1 MSDATGDA
9 AGADAAGPAGPD
21 ASGPAH
27 ATARTSAHESPVG
40 AEAGEPAAGALSEAS
55 DEDLMLLV
63 ARGFVRE
70 PATELFR
77 RHNRAL
83 FNFVAW
89 LSGGDLREAEDV
101 AQTAW
106 MRLMTRCADYRPTAA
121 FRTFLFQIA
130 RNAWLDARGS
140 AWSTRRVD
148 SSSGDGGGIDD
159 AGGLDDEAPELT
171 PEAEL
176 GLRQD
181 LERVRVAMLGLPH
194 AQREVVVLRFY
205 SEMALEEIAGVVGVG
220 FETVKSRL
228 RYATR
233 ALRTAL
239 ADPR

>member
-1 MSDATGDA
+1 MSEAPVPA
-9 AGADAAGPAGPD
+9 SVADGRLAD
-21 ASGPAH
+21 
-27 ATARTSAHESPVG
+27 
-40 AEAGEPAAGALSEAS
+40 AS

-106 MRLMTRCADYRPTAA
+106 MRLMTRCADYRPSAA

-148 SSSGDGGGIDD
+148 ASGPDDGGND
-159 AGGLDDEAPELT
+159 AFGGVDEEAPDLT

-181 LERVRVAMLGLPH
+181 LDRVRAAMLALPH

-205 SEMALEEIAGVVGVG
+205 AEMALEEIANVVGVG

-233 ALRTAL
+233 ALRGAL
-239 ADPR
+239 ADGR

>member
-1 MSDATGDA
+1 MSDASPEVAGD
-9 AGADAAGPAGPD
+9 GAR
-21 ASGPAH
+21 ASAH
-27 ATARTSAHESPVG
+27 ALSA
-40 AEAGEPAAGALSEAS
+40 AS

-70 PATELFR
+70 PASELFR

-106 MRLMTRCADYRPTAA
+106 IRVMTRCADYQPSAA

-148 SSSGDGGGIDD
+148 EPTAESGGR
-159 AGGLDDEAPELT
+159 DEAGAGHSDMPEIS
-171 PEAEL
+171 PETEL
-176 GLRQD
+176 ALRQD
-181 LERVRVAMLGLPH
+181 LERVRIAMLELPH

-205 SEMALEEIAGVVGVG
+205 AEMALEEIAHVVGVG

-228 RYATR
+228 RYAYR
-233 ALRTAL
+233 ALRITL
-239 ADPR
+239 ATDR